1 MPATDTDRNRR
12 KRHPRRRSLFPVV
25 VLLIILL
32 MVSSGVLI
40 FLIRNHIEAS
50 SGAESVTKISAQNG
64 FQCEYSEAQ
73 KLYPY
78 ANGVLKVTATRAAFL
93 SMDGSEIYGVDME
106 MDNPFCVI
114 NGDYALVAD
123 SGGYFCLLLSPEGLV
138 YKQQMSGAIS
148 FGALSSDGLAA
159 VIMEQ
164 QNKKGAVYV
173 MDKSG
178 ASLVQW
184 NSVES
189 GYPVSVLFS
198 PDQTVLDISLIDT
211 DGSAMIPHLKQ
222 IRLPSG
228 TDVKKAE
235 DLAIYTPETTAILPS
250 ICYIGQDMP
259 VLAGISDIVGFSGG
273 EIKTLDKKFGQII
286 SVFSVDSGLAV
297 IYTDGVGQEIKM
309 EYLTASL
316 TRASSLVLGNSFID
330 ADSRNGKIVAAAD
343 DKIMLIDAATL
354 RIEKSVTV
362 DQEIIRVGFEE
373 NGKILVITADSVRE
387 IPL

>member
-211 DGSAMIPHLKQ
+211 DGSSMIPHLKQ

-273 EIKTLDKKFGQII
+273 DIKTLDKKFGQII
-286 SVFSVDSGLAV
+286 SIFSVDSGLAV

>member
-1 MPATDTDRNRR
+1 MPATDTDSNRR
-12 KRHPRRRSLFPVV
+12 KRHPKRRSLFPVV
-25 VLLIILL
+25 VFLIIML

-50 SGAESVTKISAQNG
+50 SGTESITKISAQSG
-64 FQCEYSEAQ
+64 FACEYSEAQ

-78 ANGVLKVTATRAAFL
+78 ADGVLKVTATRAAFL
-93 SMDGSEIYGVDME
+93 SMDGSEIYGVDIE

-123 SGGYFCLLLSPEGLV
+123 SGGYFCVLLSREGLI

-159 VIMEQ
+159 IIMEQ
-164 QNKKGAVYV
+164 QSKKGAVYV
-173 MDKSG
+173 MDKAG
-178 ASLVQW
+178 ICLVQW
-184 NSVES
+184 NSVEL
-189 GYPVSVLFS
+189 GYPVSVEFS

-222 IRLPSG
+222 IRLPSS
-228 TDVKKAE
+228 TDSNKAE
-235 DLAIYTPETTAILPS
+235 DLAIYTPETTSILPS
-250 ICYIGQDMP
+250 ICYIGQDIP
-259 VLAGISDIVGFSGG
+259 VLAGISDIIGFTGG
-273 EIKTLDKKFGQII
+273 EIRTLDKKFGQII
-286 SVFSVDSGLAV
+286 SVFSVGSGLAV

-309 EYLTASL
+309 EYLTSSF
-316 TRASSLVLGNSFID
+316 TRGNFLVLGNSFID
-330 ADSRNGKIVAAAD
+330 ADSQNGKIVVAAD
-343 DKIMLIDAATL
+343 DKIMLIDAASL
-354 RIEKSVTV
+354 SIEKSVTV
-362 DQEIIRVGFEE
+362 DQEVIRVGFEE

>member
-12 KRHPRRRSLFPVV
+12 KRHPRWRSLFPVV

-273 EIKTLDKKFGQII
+273 DIKTLDKKFGQII
-286 SVFSVDSGLAV
+286 SIFSVDSGLAV